1 MWGSNGEAWKREHPR
16 ARPVRLLFQ
25 DERATPAVL
34 TFLMETKVG
43 KVVNL
48 ASLWERDGGKIA
60 LWERDGE
67 EIGEIEPSPMRGRG
81 VVKGWRTRR
90 AGPARPK
97 NVPSLR
103 QLYTF
108 PLFFPLPLPST
119 FQRKWGKEKGK
130 PHFDGLTPWA
140 FLGEVDGRG

>member
-48 ASLWERDGGKIA
+48 ASLWERDGGGD
-60 LWERDGE
+60 RPVGE
-67 EIGEIEPSPMRGRG
+67 
-81 VVKGWRTRR
+81 GWRGEWGDR
-90 AGPARPK
+90 AIPHEREGGCEGVENEEGGPGSP
-97 NVPSLR
+97 
-103 QLYTF
+103 
-108 PLFFPLPLPST
+108 
-119 FQRKWGKEKGK
+119 
-130 PHFDGLTPWA
+130 
-140 FLGEVDGRG
+140 